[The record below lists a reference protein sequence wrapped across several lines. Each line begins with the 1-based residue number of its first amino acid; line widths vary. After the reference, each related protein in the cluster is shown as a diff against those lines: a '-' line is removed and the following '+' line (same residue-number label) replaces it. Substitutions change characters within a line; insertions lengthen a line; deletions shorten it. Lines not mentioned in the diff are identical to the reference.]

1 MNRRIFI
8 GASAVALAGSRI
20 PAASAQSPALL
31 EVSYS
36 ILNPSAQEW
45 PLLIAQAQGFFR
57 DEGLT
62 VSILS
67 GNSAPNVVNELATGA
82 VNIADNGTDTWISAV
97 QHGLPIRMIAP
108 VFGVNPYAL
117 IVQPS
122 IKSWADLKGKSVMV
136 GTKQDVTAI
145 ALGQM
150 AAAQKMKLDDFS
162 IVAGGNSSA
171 RYAALVS
178 GNVQGATLSQPYDL
192 QALSQGMHA
201 LAEAADTAKGWLMT
215 AIAVQPAWAAKN
227 RATVVKVLRAT
238 RRAIR
243 FGYAQRDAT
252 VAILVSGTHVDPA
265 IAQRA
270 YDINFKQR
278 RAFDP
283 DLKMNPNA
291 FEIIGKAMIEFGV
304 IPSIPN
310 RSELYDPSFLAEAV
324 R

>member
-1 MNRRIFI
+1 LNRTAFV
-8 GASAVALAGSRI
+8 AATAACALAEVQGAR
-20 PAASAQSPALL
+20 AQTPPLT

-45 PLLIAQAQGFFR
+45 PLLIGQAQGFFH
-57 DEGLT
+57 DEGLNVT
-62 VSILS
+62 VLS

-82 VNIADNGTDTWISAV
+82 VDIGDNGTDTWISAV
-97 QHGLPIRMIAP
+97 QHGLPIKMVAP
-108 VFGVNPYAL
+108 VFGENPYAL
-117 IVQPS
+117 VVQPS
-122 IKSWADLKGKSVMV
+122 IKTWADLRGKAVMV

-150 AAAQKMKLDDFS
+150 AAAQKLKLDDFA

-171 RYAALVS
+171 RFAALMS

-192 QALSQGMHA
+192 EAVSQGMHV

-252 VAILVSGTHVDPA
+252 VAILVSATHVDPA
-265 IAQRA
+265 IAGRA
-270 YDINFKQR
+270 YDINFKR
-278 RAFDP
+278 RHAFDP
-283 DLKMNPNA
+283 DLKMIPNA
-291 FEIIGKAMIEFGV
+291 FEIVGKAMVEFGV
-304 IPSIPN
+304 IPAIPS
-310 RSELYDPSFLAEAV
+310 RSDLYDPSFLAEAV